1 MRFLIM
7 LLLSLLLHGCDNKK
21 DEENDKQRKEKADR
35 MYKTPPPS
43 DRSKDKGF

>member
-1 MRFLIM
+1 MKWLAILMAAFM
-7 LLLSLLLHGCDNKK
+7 LVACSDKK
-21 DEENDKQRKEKADR
+21 DDKDKKPD

>member
-1 MRFLIM
+1 MKPLLIFM
-7 LLLSLLLHGCDNKK
+7 FAVLLVGCGNKK
-21 DEENDKQRKEKADR
+21 EEETEKQRKEKLEK

>member
-1 MRFLIM
+1 MKWLLMF
-7 LLLSLLLHGCDNKK
+7 LLSLSLLGCGNKK
-21 DEENDKQRKEKADR
+21 EETDKQRKETTDN

>member
-1 MRFLIM
+1 MKPLVIFIFSV
-7 LLLSLLLHGCDNKK
+7 LLVGCGNNK
-21 DEENDKQRKEKADR
+21 EEETEKQRKEKIEK

>member
-1 MRFLIM
+1 MKLLAILIAALM
-7 LLLSLLLHGCDNKK
+7 LFACSDKK
-21 DEENDKQRKEKADR
+21 DDKYKRPD